1 MSKTALRNP
10 LCEPYAGD
18 MGSAPPATLVTTC
31 ISRRAGSTG
40 RWIPS
45 CQCQSNHRFR
55 CFRIRMMSHHQW
67 CRTCLRLSQ
76 CRWTNPFRSGAGTIA
91 ELSDDDPLFPDVD
104 PLVLLD
110 VPLEVDESVDP
121 LVVLSLPS
129 VVVSSFESVE
139 SDLGFCTGV
148 CPSPV

>member
-1 MSKTALRNP
+1 MVPDVPPFEPAP
-10 LCEPYAGD
+10 LDESVPFWLEP
-18 MGSAPPATLVTTC
+18 L
-31 ISRRAGSTG
+31 
-40 RWIPS
+40 
-45 CQCQSNHRFR
+45 
-55 CFRIRMMSHHQW
+55 
-67 CRTCLRLSQ
+67 L
-76 CRWTNPFRSGAGTIA
+76 
-91 ELSDDDPLFPDVD
+91 ELSDDDPLFPDVE

-148 CPSPV
+148 CPSPVR